1 MQQLQVL
8 MVYIYRDQCAVYICS
23 DQELLAV
30 VEAALLQGQLGQ
42 VGSSHGGP
50 CAGCGHVPAFRANT
64 D

>member
-1 MQQLQVL
+1 
-8 MVYIYRDQCAVYICS
+8 MVYIYRYQCAVYICS

-42 VGSSHGGP
+42 VGSSHG
-50 CAGCGHVPAFRANT
+50 CGHVPALRANT